1 METIIQET
9 VTREYHMMVR
19 VNNIGGPASCQSQQ
33 DAFSLMRTSEDTPE
47 QTSMETYDRAEPRTY
62 SRRTL
67 DLYRDFLHACRAQG
81 RNLAMEVRAH
91 RLRAQGFASLDA
103 AEAAPA

>member
-33 DAFSLMRTSEDTPE
+33 DAFSLMRTSKDTPE
-47 QTSMETYDRAEPRTY
+47 QTSMEAYDRGELRTY

-67 DLYRDFLHACRAQG
+67 DLYRDFLHTCRAQG

-91 RLRAQGFASLDA
+91 QLRARGFASLDA